1 MERKI
6 GTENIFSQQPVF
18 FSLFDRDTKPFDS
31 QRIFCPDVYQS
42 FTGTDAVTANG
53 HGFDHGVRIP
63 FHNRTVHK
71 SSRVPF
77 VGVTNDIFLI
87 GLVFAGKFPFQ
98 TGRET
103 AATPSTQSGSF
114 DFVDN
119 RFRSHLCQTIG

>member
-63 FHNRTVHK
+63 SIIERSIK
-71 SSRVPF
+71 APGSPSSA
-77 VGVTNDIFLI
+77 L
-87 GLVFAGKFPFQ
+87 Q
-98 TGRET
+98 TT
-103 AATPSTQSGSF
+103 YF
-114 DFVDN
+114 
-119 RFRSHLCQTIG
+119 